1 MTYWLLNVVFLIP
14 VVIVGVLAMRRVR
27 WAAVGVT
34 AAVLLMMTAVFD
46 NIMISIGLVDYD
58 PALIS
63 GMFIGVAPLEDFAY
77 AVAAIIG
84 LPSLW
89 ALLGARAPRRSSSPD
104 APRRSSSPEA
114 PRRSSSPDAPRRSS
128 SPEGVS
134 RPGTNA

>member
-14 VVIVGVLAMRRVR
+14 VVIVGVLALRRVR

-34 AAVLLMMTAVFD
+34 AAVLLLMTAVFD

-63 GMFIGVAPLEDFAY
+63 GAFIGVAPLEDFAY
-77 AVAAIIG
+77 ALAAIVG

-89 ALLGARAPRRSSSPD
+89 ALLGPRAPRRSE
-104 APRRSSSPEA
+104 ALRRSSSPE
-114 PRRSSSPDAPRRSS
+114 APRRSS